1 MLSTKRK
8 YLKYLTGLCGGLL
21 SGLSLFADT
30 SQTFEIYNG
39 DTINYVDA
47 NNLKQGLWKIFNH
60 MKNLPGYKPD
70 QVVEEGYYKDSRK
83 VGIWR
88 RYYPNGNIKDE
99 IEYNNNRPSGKYK
112 IYYEN
117 GVLQEEGEWKN
128 NRNVGTF
135 KRYYENGN
143 ISQEFSF
150 NESGK
155 REGTQKYYYENGQLM
170 IEGEWKEGKE
180 SGVLKEYYENG
191 DLKAE
196 KFFADGQLDPEK
208 TKTYEPKKPIEV
220 KKEEP
225 APVANVV
232 VKKEEEKPNI
242 GAFDGNGYA
251 KLYNLNKQISKDGI
265 FKNYKLIDG
274 KWYKYDENGILIKI
288 EIYKNGRYVG
298 DGVIEEK

>member
-1 MLSTKRK
+1 MLRNFFT
-8 YLKYLTGLCGGLL
+8 YVLCLGTLTL
-21 SGLSLFADT
+21 SAITNDT
-30 SQTFEIYNG
+30 GQTFEIYNG

-60 MKNLPGYKPD
+60 MKNLPGYRPD

-83 VGIWR
+83 TGIWK

-99 IEYNNNRPSGKYK
+99 IEYINNRTGGYYK

-117 GVLQEEGEWKN
+117 GQLQEEGYWKN

-143 ISQEFSF
+143 LAQEFNF

-155 REGTQKYYYENGQLM
+155 REGVQKYYYENGQLM
-170 IEGEWKEGKE
+170 IEGEWQDGKE
-180 SGVLKEYYENG
+180 AGVVKEYYENG
-191 DLKAE
+191 ELKAE
-196 KFFADGQLDPEK
+196 KYFNNGQIDPEK
-208 TKTYEPKKPIEV
+208 TKTYEPKKPVVAE
-220 KKEEP
+220 KKEEKE
-225 APVANVV
+225 PVANVV

-251 KLYNLNKQISKDGI
+251 KLYNLNKQISKDGY

-298 DGVIEEK
+298 DGVIEENK